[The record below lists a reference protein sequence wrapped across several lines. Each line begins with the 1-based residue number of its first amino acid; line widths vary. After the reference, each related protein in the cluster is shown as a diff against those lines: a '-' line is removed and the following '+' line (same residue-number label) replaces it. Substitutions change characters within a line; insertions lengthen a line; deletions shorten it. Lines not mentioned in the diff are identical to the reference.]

1 VHSLCQRQLKEI
13 AESQDGK
20 LLSLKSVTSKT
31 NEIRLI
37 FGTEDTFTSN
47 SISFPYREG
56 TRAI

>member
-47 SISFPYREG
+47 SIFFPYREG

>member
-47 SISFPYREG
+47 SIVFPYREG

>member
-37 FGTEDTFTSN
+37 FSTEDTFTSN
-47 SISFPYREG
+47 SIFFPYREG